1 MLNFSRDGFLGIVIM
16 AGEVD
21 DTMED
26 YLYYDN
32 KLKIMKVSFHA
43 IFSVYYHFT
52 GWICVIMGVGSWV
65 K

>member
-1 MLNFSRDGFLGIVIM
+1 MIFSRDGFLGIVIM

-32 KLKIMKVSFHA
+32 KLKLMKVSTIPYFLL
-43 IFSVYYHFT
+43 VCT
-52 GWICVIMGVGSWV
+52 WTVVILF
-65 K
+65 